1 VLDNGTI
8 KSISTEAQRRAGIAI
23 PKGQIYLV
31 EARLAPVARSEGYE
45 NQSELIRALEKV
57 PEDRLWRR
65 VVESLADHETW
76 FFRDP
81 DPLDQFMSDILPVL
95 ARVKAGKAPIR
106 IWSAG
111 CGTGQEA
118 WSLAMLMEEQKARL
132 NGMDIEIVGT
142 DICSRAIDRAQS
154 GAYSQFE
161 VQRGLSIH
169 RLIEHFNAS
178 GDQWVLKDTIKRRA
192 RFERGNLLKPSDRL
206 GEFDIIFCRNV
217 IAGMTPEARKHTL
230 AQLASRLSPAGY
242 LVLGKGET
250 IAGAGELYRSLTG
263 KRGIYARTVETG
275 VSRQAA

>member
-1 VLDNGTI
+1 VLDNGVI

-45 NQSELIRALEKV
+45 SQSELIRALEKV

-81 DPLDQFMSDILPVL
+81 EPLNQFMSDILPVL
-95 ARVKAGKAPIR
+95 ARVKAGKSPIR

-118 WSLAMLMEEQKARL
+118 WSIAMLLEEQRARL

-154 GAYSQFE
+154 AAYSQFE

-169 RLIEHFNAS
+169 RLIEHFEPS
-178 GDQWVLKDTIKRRA
+178 GEQWVLKNAIKRRA
-192 RFERGNLLKPSDRL
+192 RFERGNLLKPSSRL

-217 IAGMTPEARKHTL
+217 LSGMTSEARRHTL
-230 AQLASRLSPAGY
+230 SQLAGRMSPAGY

-250 IAGAGELYRSLTG
+250 IAGAGDMYRALSG
-263 KRGIYARTVETG
+263 KRGIYARTMQAG
-275 VSRQAA
+275 LKQAA

>member
-1 VLDNGTI
+1 MLDSGVI

-23 PKGQIYLV
+23 PKGQTYLV
-31 EARLAPVARSEGYE
+31 EARLAPVARSEGYDS
-45 NQSELIRALEKV
+45 QSELIRALEKV

-81 DPLDQFMSDILPVL
+81 APLNQFTADILPVL
-95 ARVKAGKAPIR
+95 AREKAGKSPIR

-118 WSLAMLMEEQKARL
+118 WSIAILLEEQKARL
-132 NGMDIEIVGT
+132 SGTEIEIVGT

-169 RLIEHFNAS
+169 RLIENFETS
-178 GDQWVLKDTIKRRA
+178 GSQWVLKDSVKRHA
-192 RFERGNLLKPSDRL
+192 RFERGNLLKPTDRL

-217 IAGMTPEARKHTL
+217 LAGMTPEARKHTL
-230 AQLASRLSPAGY
+230 AKLAEQLSPGGY

-250 IAGAGELYRSLTG
+250 IAGAGDLYRSTNG
-263 KRGIYARTVETG
+263 KRGIYARTIEARVK
-275 VSRQAA
+275 QAA

>member
-1 VLDNGTI
+1 MLDNGVI

-45 NQSELIRALEKV
+45 SQSELIRALEKV

-81 DPLDQFMSDILPVL
+81 EPLNQFMSDILPVL
-95 ARVKAGKAPIR
+95 ARVKAGKSPIR

-118 WSLAMLMEEQKARL
+118 WSIAMLLEEQRARL

-154 GAYSQFE
+154 AAYSQFE

-169 RLIEHFNAS
+169 RLIEHFEPS
-178 GDQWVLKDTIKRRA
+178 GEQWVLKNAIKRRA
-192 RFERGNLLKPSDRL
+192 RFERGNLLKPSSRL

-217 IAGMTPEARKHTL
+217 LSGMTSEARRHTL
-230 AQLASRLSPAGY
+230 SQLAGRMSPAGY

-250 IAGAGELYRSLTG
+250 IAGAGDMYRALSG
-263 KRGIYARTVETG
+263 KRGIYARTMQAG
-275 VSRQAA
+275 LKQAA